1 MSKDVWVIDSFSYPH
16 VLYKN
21 GDRYFSY
28 NDEGQSQLIDCL
40 LSELNNLEYD
50 FKNLE
55 EEVDSLE
62 SEISDLESKI
72 SDLERTNS
80 DLEDTVEEL
89 ENKFANLEDEHAEEI
104 RDLIDSYEELLKT
117 INSRM

>member
-1 MSKDVWVIDSFSYPH
+1 MSKDVWVIDYFSYPH

-28 NDEGQSQLIDCL
+28 NDEGQSQLVDCL

-55 EEVDSLE
+55 EEFDSLE
-62 SEISDLESKI
+62 SEISDLE
-72 SDLERTNS
+72 RTNS
-80 DLEDTVEEL
+80 DLQDTIEEL
-89 ENKFANLEDEHAEEI
+89 KNKVDDLEYELEI
-104 RDLIDSYEELLKT
+104 LNGLTHDT
-117 INSRM
+117 

>member
-1 MSKDVWVIDSFSYPH
+1 MSKDVWVWVIDSFSYPH

-28 NDEGQSQLIDCL
+28 NDEGQSQLVDCL

-55 EEVDSLE
+55 EEIDSLE
-62 SEISDLESKI
+62 SEISDLE
-72 SDLERTNS
+72 RTNS
-80 DLEDTVEEL
+80 DLQDTIEEL
-89 ENKFANLEDEHAEEI
+89 KNKVDNLE
-104 RDLIDSYEELLKT
+104 YELETLNGLT
-117 INSRM
+117 HDT